1 ARRLPTRARVTVDE
15 RQLAARVEAREAD
28 VPLEQ
33 LALHELGGEVRAAE
47 GTAAGDEHGAAGA
60 EAAEAEYRLAPHDW
74 LVWTVAGLE
83 LLEELWSSELELEL
97 ELEELLLALDVAEL
111 LSLELVE
118 LLVAAADDDALVV
131 VFLDRAGSWPW
142 TICT

>member
-60 EAAEAEYRLAPHDW
+60 EAVEAEYRLAPHDW

-83 LLEELWSSELELEL
+83 LPAELWSSEVQLELQ
-97 ELEELLLALDVAEL
+97 ELLSSLDVAEL